1 MDLLKLLI
9 ADDEASIRNGLKCI
23 LDWEELGYKLCGEA
37 SNGKDAVEQINN
49 LRPDLVILDIKMP
62 GLTGIEVMS
71 NIRTYYKENKLE
83 MPAIIVLSGFSDF
96 EYAKESINNGAKA
109 YLLKPV
115 DEDELQEKVIS
126 LGKEIRE
133 RQKLNE
139 TSKNAAVF
147 VLKDYLWNIFQ
158 TKKVPEQVQI
168 YDNPFLADC
177 ENSNY
182 CSIVLDLNFCTGT
195 PANEILKSVE
205 NYFSFFK
212 TVIIPKENKILILL
226 KASNEVAIENCIQR
240 AVKLNKKNRTFICRS
255 QSYTGLEGLLKS
267 YYEAEELCSYLFFIS
282 DQLFIS
288 KNCIEKISLN
298 TNSINLQNLIDDIV
312 FCIET
317 YNKDKLEKIISLIKE
332 NYFDISKTEA
342 EIKKQFISCMVE
354 LRNKLLAK
362 YPERE
367 ISNGTTFEVIPKI
380 LEAASY
386 SEIIEY
392 VKSVLFDLLENFNFN
407 TSDSVIVKVIAYVK
421 SNYDQDLKLE
431 ALGDMFNCNS
441 AYLGKKFKKYTG
453 TQFNTYLDNLRIE
466 DAKDKLLHSDLKI
479 YQISKLVGYANT
491 DYFFMKFKKCTGCT
505 PKEFKK
511 AAENEK
517 K

>member
-1 MDLLKLLI
+1 M
-9 ADDEASIRNGLKCI
+9 
-23 LDWEELGYKLCGEA
+23 
-37 SNGKDAVEQINN
+37 
-49 LRPDLVILDIKMP
+49 
-62 GLTGIEVMS
+62 
-71 NIRTYYKENKLE
+71 
-83 MPAIIVLSGFSDF
+83 
-96 EYAKESINNGAKA
+96 
-109 YLLKPV
+109 
-115 DEDELQEKVIS
+115 
-126 LGKEIRE
+126 
-133 RQKLNE
+133 
-139 TSKNAAVF
+139 
-147 VLKDYLWNIFQ
+147 
-158 TKKVPEQVQI
+158 PEQVQI

-240 AVKLNKKNRTFICRS
+240 SVKLNKKNRTFICRS

-367 ISNGTTFEVIPKI
+367 ISNGTTFEVIPKL

-466 DAKDKLLHSDLKI
+466 DAKDKILHSDLKI